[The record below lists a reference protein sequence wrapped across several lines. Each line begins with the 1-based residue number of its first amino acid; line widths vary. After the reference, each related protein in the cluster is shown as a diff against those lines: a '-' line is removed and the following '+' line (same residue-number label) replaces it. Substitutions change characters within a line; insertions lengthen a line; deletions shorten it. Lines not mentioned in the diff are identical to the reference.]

1 MDAEDCGHDALGGV
15 SNPRPGGGCEHQDR
29 EGTFLGDLLISHHH
43 WWGGTTRGC
52 RPSPLHGMEDYDEAE
67 RD

>member
-1 MDAEDCGHDALGGV
+1 VDAKDCGLDALGGV

-43 WWGGTTRGC
+43 CWGVDHPR
-52 RPSPLHGMEDYDEAE
+52 L
-67 RD
+67 